1 MQPLE
6 LLMIALLMLFVVVS
20 LLYIKG
26 LEKL

>member
-6 LLMIALLMLFVVVS
+6 LAVIGLFFLFIIVS

-26 LEKL
+26 LEKI